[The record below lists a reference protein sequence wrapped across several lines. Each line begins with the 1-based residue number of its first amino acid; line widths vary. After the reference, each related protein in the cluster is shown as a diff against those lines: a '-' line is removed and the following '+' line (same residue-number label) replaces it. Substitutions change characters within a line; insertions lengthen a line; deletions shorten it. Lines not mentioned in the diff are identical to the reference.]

1 MATKYQYNAVRRYL
15 QLNCL
20 LMPGMQH
27 IDKLLI
33 SISYISDYS
42 QTGTLTM
49 KKIITAFTLA
59 SITAISGCTTYDAYT
74 GEEKTT
80 NTAKGAGIG
89 AGAALVIS
97 YMANKDKSSAE
108 RNKRLLRDAGIG
120 AIAGGGVGYY
130 MDTQEAKL
138 RKQLRSTGVSVE
150 REGDNINLVM
160 PGNITFPSN
169 GHDLK
174 ADFYSVLDSVAL
186 VLEEFD
192 KTIIVVA
199 GYTDSKGSD
208 AYNQTLSESRANSVA
223 SYLKGKKVVA
233 ARFETV
239 GFGEKNP
246 VADNAI
252 DEGRALNRRVE
263 LTLLPITEES

>member
-1 MATKYQYNAVRRYL
+1 MKN
-15 QLNCL
+15 
-20 LMPGMQH
+20 
-27 IDKLLI
+27 LI
-33 SISYISDYS
+33 LALSI
-42 QTGTLTM
+42 
-49 KKIITAFTLA
+49 A
-59 SITAISGCTTYDAYT
+59 SITVLSSCTTYDPYT

-80 NTAKGAGIG
+80 NAAKGAGIG

-108 RNKRLLRDAGIG
+108 RNKRMLRDAGIG

-138 RKQLRSTGVSVE
+138 RKQLRGSGVSVV
-150 REGDNINLVM
+150 RDGDNINLVM

-169 GHDLK
+169 QHNLK
-174 ADFYSVLDSVAL
+174 TDFYDVLDSVAL

-199 GYTDSKGSD
+199 GYTDNVGSD
-208 AYNQTLSESRANSVA
+208 EYNQSLSEQRAKSVT
-223 SYLKGKKVVA
+223 SYLKGKKIVE

-239 GFGEKNP
+239 GFGEKSP
-246 VADNAI
+246 IADNGTA
-252 DEGRALNRRVE
+252 EGRALNRRVE
-263 LTLLPITEES
+263 LTLLPITEEAE